1 VAITIKKFQ
10 FTDKESGWTLNE
22 TEFSHFNLLVGVSG
36 VGKTRVLEAIGRLRN
51 LILDLERGA
60 SRFRVIDRGCKWKI
74 VFQSKNEEIIWS
86 AETASLQNEDGS
98 FRRKFLAE
106 KIVIDGVDIVD
117 RKEEDFLF
125 EGNRLPRL
133 SDSESSV
140 ILLARESSLYPI
152 RCFLYYL
159 IHEEHAEFSRS
170 FDETSF
176 NKFTDDLPKIYGIK
190 SIPLLVSSGLNSRPF
205 LITLYILQ
213 EQYPETYQQIKEDFL
228 AIFNSVEDI
237 KIGLPNDFEPF
248 YPDTLHKAG
257 LILLHFGI
265 KENGKWIIGNRISL
279 GMRRTLYYLFE
290 LALAP
295 HGTVFLIDEIENSM
309 GVNCLPQLM
318 DIMLRHS
325 NDFQFIITSH
335 HPYVI
340 NNIPLEYWKIV
351 QRDGSNVTIRDA
363 SSIPALQTKSLQDK
377 FLLLTNSKEYEEG
390 IR

>member
-1 VAITIKKFQ
+1 MAITIKKFQ

-36 VGKTRVLEAIGRLRN
+36 GGKTRVLESIGQLRN
-51 LILDLERGA
+51 LMNDLESGA

-74 VFQSKNEEIIWS
+74 VFQDKNKEIIWS
-86 AETASLQNEDGS
+86 AETASLQNEAGS

-106 KIVIDGVDIVD
+106 KIVIDGVEIVD

-159 IHEEHAEFSRS
+159 IHEEHGEFSQS
-170 FDETSF
+170 FSETSF
-176 NKFTDDLPKIYGIK
+176 NIYTDSLPKKK
-190 SIPLLVSSGLNSRPF
+190 SIISLNSRPF
-205 LITLYILQ
+205 LIKLYNLQ
-213 EQYPETYQQIKEDFL
+213 EQFPEKYQQIKEDFL

>member
-1 VAITIKKFQ
+1 M
-10 FTDKESGWTLNE
+10 N
-22 TEFSHFNLLVGVSG
+22 
-36 VGKTRVLEAIGRLRN
+36 
-51 LILDLERGA
+51 DLESGA

-74 VFQSKNEEIIWS
+74 VFQDKNKEIIWS
-86 AETASLQNEDGS
+86 AETASLQNEAGS

-106 KIVIDGVDIVD
+106 KIVIDGVEIVD

-159 IHEEHAEFSRS
+159 IHEEHGEFSQS
-170 FDETSF
+170 FSETSF
-176 NKFTDDLPKIYGIK
+176 NIYTDSLPKKK
-190 SIPLLVSSGLNSRPF
+190 SIISLNSRPF
-205 LITLYILQ
+205 LIKLYNLQ
-213 EQYPETYQQIKEDFL
+213 EQFPEKYQQIKEDFL

>member
-159 IHEEHAEFSRS
+159 IHEEHGEFSQS
-170 FDETSF
+170 FSETSF
-176 NKFTDDLPKIYGIK
+176 NIYTDSLPKKK
-190 SIPLLVSSGLNSRPF
+190 SIISLNSRPF
-205 LITLYILQ
+205 LIKLYNLQ
-213 EQYPETYQQIKEDFL
+213 EQFPEKYQQIKEDFL

-265 KENGKWIIGNRISL
+265 KENGKWIISDRISL
-279 GMRRTLYYLFE
+279 GMRKTLYYLFE

-318 DIMLRHS
+318 DIMFRHS

-363 SSIPALQTKSLQDK
+363 SSIPALQTNSLQDK